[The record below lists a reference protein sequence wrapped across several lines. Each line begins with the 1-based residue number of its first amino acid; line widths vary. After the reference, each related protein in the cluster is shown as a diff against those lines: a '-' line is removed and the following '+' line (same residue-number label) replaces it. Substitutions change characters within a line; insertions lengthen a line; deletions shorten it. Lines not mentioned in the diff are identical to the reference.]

1 MFRLLLSEIFY
12 AMQLWNS
19 ATITFIEQQSS
30 TTRRFFLETETPIQ
44 FTAGQF
50 IILDLPISD
59 KRQKRWRS
67 YSIANAPKMGGNK
80 ILELCVV
87 HAANSTGGSEYLFNE
102 IKVGSQINFK
112 KPDGGFTLQHNL
124 ETVDTVLICTG
135 TGVAPFRSMI
145 QNIIFEKKEFK
156 RIHLIFGARTVADI
170 LYFDEFKNLRDNDPR
185 FVYDV
190 CLSKDKTD
198 FTTSGYV
205 HSIIEAEYK
214 TFKPDISFYLCGWQ
228 NMIDDAVEK
237 LIEYGYARHQI
248 HYELY
253 G

>member
-1 MFRLLLSEIFY
+1 
-12 AMQLWNS
+12 MQLWNTAIIKS
-19 ATITFIEQQSS
+19 IEEQNA
-30 TTRRFFLETETPIQ
+30 TTRRFFLETETPMQ

-67 YSIANAPKMGGNK
+67 YSIANAPQVEGNK

-87 HAANSTGGSEYLFNE
+87 RAANSTGGSDFLFNE
-102 IKVGSQINFK
+102 VTVGSQINFK
-112 KPDGGFTLQHNL
+112 KPDGAFTLKHDLQN
-124 ETVDTVLICTG
+124 VDTVLICTG

-145 QNIIFEKKEFK
+145 QNIITEKKDFK
-156 RIHLIFGARTVADI
+156 RIHLIFGARTISDI
-170 LYFDEFKNLRDNDPR
+170 LYFDEFKALQTTDAR
-185 FVYDV
+185 FSYDV
-190 CLSKDKTD
+190 CLSREVTD
-198 FTTSGYV
+198 FTTHGYV
-205 HSIIEAEYK
+205 HSIIDAQYK
-214 TFKPDISFYLCGWQ
+214 TMRPGVSFYLCGWQ
-228 NMIDDAVEK
+228 NMIDDGVEK